1 MNYEEAIN
9 FINSYTKSGGKV
21 RDLSRAENLME
32 RLGNPQNNLKFVH
45 IAGTNGKGSVL
56 ELMSQSLINAG
67 YKTGQ
72 FTSPFINCYEDRIR
86 INSENISH
94 EDVAYF
100 AEKTKNAVGEE
111 QYSQFEI
118 TMAVAMLY
126 FAEKKCDIVFLEAG
140 IGGIF
145 DSTNIIENPLVSV
158 ITSISLDHTAILG
171 DTVEKIAMQKAGI
184 IKRSRP
190 AVISWNNS
198 QVFNIFQKETI
209 LKDCE
214 LIVPSSKDFLNQESG
229 VEGCSFDYNG
239 KHFDIRMHGRHQIIN
254 AATAIKALEVLK
266 KENFEISDE
275 NIQKA
280 FSEVQVPSRMEI
292 IKGNPD
298 IIIDG
303 GHNPAGVSAM
313 LSTLMS
319 MEVEKPVFVFGMVD
333 TKDIETAASL
343 ISTFAKAVICV
354 DGFAPNSVDRS
365 KLAEYFTCEKYASD
379 VSDAFVL
386 ARMKAKALGSTTI
399 VVCGSL
405 YLTGKIRKMIIKQ

>member
-1 MNYEEAIN
+1 MNYEEAID
-9 FINSYTKSGGKV
+9 FINSYSKSGGKV
-21 RDLSRAENLME
+21 RDLSRAEKLME
-32 RLGNPQNNLKFVH
+32 KLGNPQNKLRFVH

-56 ELMSQSLINAG
+56 ELMSQTLINAG

-86 INSENISH
+86 VNSRNISH
-94 EDVAYF
+94 EDVAHF
-100 AEKTKNAVGEE
+100 AGLTKQAVDDE

-118 TMAVAMLY
+118 TMAIAMQY
-126 FAEKKCDIVFLEAG
+126 FAEEKCDIVFLEAG

-145 DSTNIIENPLVSV
+145 DSTNIIEDPLVSV
-158 ITSISLDHTAILG
+158 ITSISLDHTAVLG

-190 AVISWNNS
+190 AVLSWNNS
-198 QVFNIFQKETI
+198 QVLNIFQKETI

-214 LIVPSSKDFLNQESG
+214 LIIPSSKDFLNQEAG
-229 VEGCSFDYNG
+229 IDGCSFDYNG
-239 KHFDIRMHGRHQIIN
+239 KHFDIKMHGRHQIIN
-254 AATAIKALEVLK
+254 AATAVKALEVLR

-275 NIQKA
+275 DIQKA

-319 MEVEKPVFVFGMVD
+319 MEVESPVFIFGMVD
-333 TKDIETAASL
+333 TKDIESAASL

-354 DGFAPNSVDRS
+354 DGFAPNSIDRS
-365 KLAEYFTCEKYASD
+365 KLAEYFTCEKYASE
-379 VSDAFVL
+379 VSDALVL
-386 ARMKAKALGSTTI
+386 AKMKARTFGVSTI

-405 YLTGKIRKMIIKQ
+405 YLTGKIRNNIIK

>member
-1 MNYEEAIN
+1 MNYEEAID
-9 FINSYTKSGGKV
+9 FINSFTKSGGKV

-32 RLGNPQNNLKFVH
+32 KLGNPQNQLKFVH

-100 AEKTKNAVGEE
+100 AEKTKNAVCDE

-118 TMAVAMLY
+118 TMAVAMQY

-145 DSTNIIENPLVSV
+145 DSTNIIEDPLVSV
-158 ITSISLDHTAILG
+158 VTSISLDHTAILG

-190 AVISWNNS
+190 AVLSWNNS

-209 LKDCE
+209 LKDSE

-229 VEGCSFDYNG
+229 AEGCSFDYKG

-254 AATAIKALEVLK
+254 AATAIKALEVLR

-319 MEVEKPVFVFGMVD
+319 MGVENPVFVFGMVD
-333 TKDIETAASL
+333 TKDTETAASL

-365 KLAEYFTCEKYASD
+365 KLAEFFTCEKYASD

-386 ARMKAKALGSTTI
+386 AKMKAKALGSTTI

-405 YLTGKIRKMIIKQ
+405 YLTGKIRNMIIK